1 MEYQIIQKH
10 FMVAFSGLS
19 LGVLSILFG
28 GFGNVVLDKVLYV
41 INFFAVAFMIFYY
54 IKQDRSRHT
63 FKVASMV
70 VFVLIYSALINPRLA
85 LAGIIPL
92 GSIVLLTKGDK
103 DATPLMDKDSPLQF
117 GFRNIAPWK
126 IFLLMAYCTVVFFV

>member
-1 MEYQIIQKH
+1 
-10 FMVAFSGLS
+10 MVAFSGLS
-19 LGVLSILFG
+19 LGIIGLMLG
-28 GFGNVVLDKVLYV
+28 GFENIVLDKVLHV
-41 INFFAVAFMIFYY
+41 INFSAAAFIIFYY
-54 IKQDRSRHT
+54 LKQDRSRHT
-63 FKVASMV
+63 IKVASMV

-103 DATPLMDKDSPLQF
+103 EAAPLMDKDSPLQF

>member
-10 FMVAFSGLS
+10 FMIVFSALS
-19 LGVLSILFG
+19 LGILGFLFG
-28 GFGNVVLDKVLYV
+28 GFGNLVLDKVLHV
-41 INFFAVAFMIFYY
+41 IIFFGVTFMIFYY
-54 IKQDRSRHT
+54 QKQDKSRHT
-63 FKVASMV
+63 FKIASMV

-103 DATPLMDKDSPLQF
+103 EAAPLMDKDSPLQF

>member
-1 MEYQIIQKH
+1 MI
-10 FMVAFSGLS
+10 VFSALS
-19 LGVLSILFG
+19 LGILGFLLG
-28 GFGNVVLDKVLYV
+28 GFGNFVLDKVLHV
-41 INFFAVAFMIFYY
+41 IIFFGVAFMIFYY
-54 IKQDRSRHT
+54 KKQDKSRHT
-63 FKVASMV
+63 FKIASMV

-92 GSIVLLTKGDK
+92 GCIVLLTKGDK

>member
-1 MEYQIIQKH
+1 MI
-10 FMVAFSGLS
+10 VFSALS
-19 LGVLSILFG
+19 LGILGFLFG
-28 GFGNVVLDKVLYV
+28 GFGNLVLDKVLHV
-41 INFFAVAFMIFYY
+41 IIFFGVAFMIFYY
-54 IKQDRSRHT
+54 QKQDKSRHT
-63 FKVASMV
+63 FKIASMV